1 MIGNKER
8 QRDISALFAL
18 AAFMEAVVTSIELS
32 CVSAAEINRM
42 NIGFLNLSAMRALN
56 GVRMC
61 TKNR

>member
-42 NIGFLNLSAMRALN
+42 YIYLFIFTIKRATN
-56 GVRMC
+56 GIRMGLKC
-61 TKNR
+61 C